1 MCVIRNDSHYMS
13 VSFVRF
19 VVDLNIVID
28 MLKTIVYIKND
39 VENKQSHVI
48 GCHFSK
54 RLSILFLLNVI
65 TSSSRL
71 LSDNTI
77 LIILPWFNLLGT
89 FLFLCSIFASRYV
102 IFSQKTNEVNAPGL
116 ICSINICIWA
126 IIITKRNCLKT

>member
-1 MCVIRNDSHYMS
+1 MS

-19 VVDLNIVID
+19 VVDLNIVIE

-65 TSSSRL
+65 NSSSRV

-77 LIILPWFNLLGT
+77 LIILP
-89 FLFLCSIFASRYV
+89 
-102 IFSQKTNEVNAPGL
+102 
-116 ICSINICIWA
+116 
-126 IIITKRNCLKT
+126 